1 MRINRICSEIGTRDI
16 RLEELKEMLLDRE
29 YTPKVID
36 SAIARAKAISRQQA
50 LRRVPGPQPITNRPV
65 FVVLFDPRLP
75 SVPRI
80 TKKHWRSMVGEENYL
95 KSVFPEPP
103 LVAYK
108 RQTNIKE
115 TLIRAKLPAE
125 SERPHRV
132 QKGLRKC
139 GKCLACSY
147 IQEGKSVKGKD
158 YSGNKFT
165 WTIGREV
172 SCSSI
177 NIVYLL
183 QCDKENCRKQYFN
196 LPGHSS
202 HNMKFTILENVKS
215 EDPLYRREREKLLMR
230 KFNSFYG
237 GINKEP

>member
-1 MRINRICSEIGTRDI
+1 
-16 RLEELKEMLLDRE
+16 
-29 YTPKVID
+29 
-36 SAIARAKAISRQQA
+36 
-50 LRRVPGPQPITNRPV
+50 
-65 FVVLFDPRLP
+65 
-75 SVPRI
+75 
-80 TKKHWRSMVGEENYL
+80 MVGQENYL
-95 KSVFPEPP
+95 NSVFPEPP

-108 RQTNIKE
+108 RQKNIKE
-115 TLIRAKLPAE
+115 TLVRAKLPAE

-158 YSGNKFT
+158 YRGNKFT

-172 SCSSI
+172 SCSST

-183 QCDKENCRKQYFN
+183 QCDKENCRKQYIGETNQELRERIYQHIGYVRNKVISRATGEHFN

-202 HNMKFTILENVKS
+202 HNMKFTILEKVKS
-215 EDPLYRREREKLLMR
+215 IDPLYRREREKLLIR